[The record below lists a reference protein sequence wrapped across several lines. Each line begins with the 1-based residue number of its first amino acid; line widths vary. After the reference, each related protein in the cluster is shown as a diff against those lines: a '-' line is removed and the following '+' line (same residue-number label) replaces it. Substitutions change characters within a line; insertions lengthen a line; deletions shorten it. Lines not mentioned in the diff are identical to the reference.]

1 MGIRWPANSSQHRRF
16 SDADGILAVALQA
29 ISDATRVFRPSR
41 QIAANR
47 AGASGC
53 ARGAR
58 LACRSTRGA
67 PRVSLHARGSS
78 RTVHETCLEKKR
90 PRRGSARALGEFR
103 SWVATPHRSG
113 AKPSACCCPVARR
126 PARAAVHCAL
136 DHLRRESPAGRPE
149 TLVGGR
155 CPRIRIHAPRDIASR
170 RSPLHR
176 AFPSVRPHR
185 RARRRVRGRVGRADI
200 RAARA
205 RASLQRARGKALDPP
220 RSFESRAE
228 FE

>member
-1 MGIRWPANSSQHRRF
+1 MARQQLAAPPILGRR
-16 SDADGILAVALQA
+16 
-29 ISDATRVFRPSR
+29 RHPRR
-41 QIAANR
+41 R
-47 AGASGC
+47 ASGNLRRDAGLSPESTNRRESRRGERLR
-53 ARGAR
+53 ARG
-58 LACRSTRGA
+58 S
-67 PRVSLHARGSS
+67 PRVSLHAWGST
-78 RTVHETCLEKKR
+78 RAGHETCLKKKR

-126 PARAAVHCAL
+126 PARAAVHGAL